1 MPLFDRIARALR
13 GHDAGPLSRLDLQ
26 TFWRVKS
33 EIEDTA
39 RNRPIA
45 LPYVLAHHGVR
56 DLVHWRAVEA
66 ALHAR
71 FANHPGYR
79 FAAER
84 AARERALSR
93 HPKSV
98 AATS

>member
-1 MPLFDRIARALR
+1 MPIFERLARALR
-13 GHDAGPLSRLDLQ
+13 GSDLGLLSRMDLQ
-26 TFWRVKS
+26 TFWRCKA

-39 RNRPIA
+39 RNRPLA

-56 DLVHWRAVEA
+56 DLAHWRTIET

-71 FANHPGYR
+71 FVKHPGYR
-79 FAAER
+79 DAAER
-84 AARERALSR
+84 AARERALAR

-98 AATS
+98 AATT